1 MDVKKLKAGLQVILA
16 LSKPF
21 VEKLIETKFIP
32 MAKCYLYSSFQKKKD
47 RLVANILKLYEKYQN
62 CDNPENK
69 ERHKKGLLLG
79 LDAMEQIA
87 QSLIDSVEKIRA
99 EIK

>member
-32 MAKCYLYSSFQKKKD
+32 MAKCYL
-47 RLVANILKLYEKYQN
+47 KLYEKYQN
-62 CDNPENK
+62 CDNPEKK

-79 LDAMEQIA
+79 LNAMEQIA

>member
-1 MDVKKLKAGLQVILA
+1 MDVKKLKDGLQVALA

-21 VEKLIETKFIP
+21 VEKIIETKFIP

-47 RLVANILKLYEKYQN
+47 RLVANILKLYDKYQN
-62 CDNPENK
+62 CEDAEKK
-69 ERHKKGLLLG
+69 ERHRKGLVLG

-87 QSLIDSVEKIRA
+87 KSLIESVEKIRE

>member
-1 MDVKKLKAGLQVILA
+1 MNENLKNKLQIALA

-32 MAKCYLYSSFQKKKD
+32 FAKCYLYSSLQKKKD
-47 RLVANILKLYEKYQN
+47 RLVSNILKLFEKYQN
-62 CDNPENK
+62 CADPEKK
-69 ERHKKGLLLG
+69 ERHRKGLLLG

-87 QSLIDSVEKIRA
+87 KSLLESVEKIRA
-99 EIK
+99 ELG